1 MNKLILATAIL
12 AAFAGNVAYAEEAAP
27 APDHVVA
34 YNVGATTDY
43 RFRGLSQSRLQP
55 AVYGGIDYT
64 NSPTG
69 LYAGVWASTIKWIKD
84 APYNG
89 GTSVETDFY
98 AGKRGEI
105 SGVTYDV
112 GMIRYFYA
120 NNKLAPA
127 PGGSSAN
134 TTEAYAQLGYGA
146 GYIKYSQALTNFV
159 GWYNSKGSNYIDVGY
174 NPEIKDGYILN
185 LHVGKQVVKGDAAG
199 AADYTDWKIGVTK
212 DYGFAVASLSVVGTD
227 ALNSTSGY
235 NWNNNFVGK
244 TGVTAS
250 LTKSF

>member
-12 AAFAGNVAYAEEAAP
+12 AAFAGTVAHAEEAAP
-27 APDHVVA
+27 APDHAVA
-34 YNVGATTDY
+34 YNVGVTSDY

-64 NSPTG
+64 NNPTG

-98 AGKRGEI
+98 AGKRGEV
-105 SGVTYDV
+105 GGFTYDV
-112 GMIRYFYA
+112 GAIRYFYA
-120 NNKLAPA
+120 NNNTTP
-127 PGGSSAN
+127 SAN
-134 TTEAYAQLGYGA
+134 TTEAYAQIGYGA
-146 GYIKYSQALTNFV
+146 GYIKYSHALTNFV
-159 GWYNSKGSNYIDVGY
+159 AWANSKNSNYIDIGY

-185 LHVGKQVVKGDAAG
+185 LHVGKQVVKGQSG
-199 AADYTDWKIGVTK
+199 VADYTDWKIGVTK
-212 DYGFAVASLSVVGTD
+212 DYGFAVASLAVVGTD
-227 ALNSTSGY
+227 ALNSAAGY
-235 NWNNNFVGK
+235 YWNNNFIGK

>member
-1 MNKLILATAIL
+1 MNKLILATSIL
-12 AAFAGNVAYAEEAAP
+12 AAFAGNVAHAEEAAP

-64 NSPTG
+64 NNPTG
-69 LYAGVWASTIKWIKD
+69 LYVGAWASTIKWIKD
-84 APYNG
+84 APFNG
-89 GTSVETDFY
+89 NASVETDFY
-98 AGKRGEI
+98 AGKRGEV

-120 NNKLAPA
+120 NNKIALPA
-127 PGGSSAN
+127 GVSAN

-159 GWYNSKGSNYIDVGY
+159 GWIDSKNSNYIDIGF

-185 LHVGKQVVKGDAAG
+185 LHAGKQVVKGQAG

-212 DYGFAVASLSVVGTD
+212 DYGFAVAAIAVVGTD
-227 ALNSTSGY
+227 ADKGLYT
-235 NWNNNFVGK
+235 WATDKFIGK